1 MTIQGIILS
10 IAYAM
15 AAFMI
20 RSLYPNEG
28 EATIGRLTGL
38 LVQPHLLIRGHTVL
52 ICHFSAPP
60 PGGKVRSSM
69 TKLSTLLSDFECCWL
84 VHAP

>member
-20 RSLYPNEG
+20 RSLYPHEG

-38 LVQPHLLIRGHTVL
+38 LVQPHLLT
-52 ICHFSAPP
+52 
-60 PGGKVRSSM
+60 
-69 TKLSTLLSDFECCWL
+69 
-84 VHAP
+84 